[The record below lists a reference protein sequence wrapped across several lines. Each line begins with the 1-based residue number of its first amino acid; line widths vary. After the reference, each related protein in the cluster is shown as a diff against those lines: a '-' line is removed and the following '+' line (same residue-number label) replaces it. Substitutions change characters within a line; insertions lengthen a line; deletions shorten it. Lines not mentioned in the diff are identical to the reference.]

1 MIKKHLS
8 LLLGAAMIVSNSVMM
23 VQADDV
29 PQPGALSFSASVASL
44 NNIANVFVPI
54 MSYYTVENK
63 DINIDYSTSGW
74 FYKLEV
80 DKIHID
86 KVDFGDQ
93 KSVQYLPD
101 TNTIR
106 VLFSGVNVNLD
117 VDGSVKALWF
127 IPFGMSHANIT
138 GASVQMD
145 FGITT
150 SDNVH
155 W

>member
-23 VQADDV
+23 AQADDV
-29 PQPGALSFSASVASL
+29 PQPGALAFSASVASL

-63 DINIDYSTSGW
+63 DINIDYSTTGW

-80 DKIHID
+80 DKVHID

-106 VLFSGVNVNLD
+106 VLFSGVNVNIN

-145 FGITT
+145 FGITS